1 MPLLDIKTSK
11 KIDTHIRLEESTANL
26 LDRYAHFAKSSAD
39 AVVNSGLEYVF
50 AKDKDFQQYLES
62 APPADCPSTLR
73 VKKPV
78 APIKKT
84 GMRQAHADAAVM
96 PK

>member
-11 KIDTHIRLEESTANL
+11 KIDTQIRLEESTANL

-50 AKDKDFQQYLES
+50 AKDRDFQQYLES
-62 APPADCPSTLR
+62 TPPAEFPSTLR

-84 GMRQAHADAAVM
+84 AVRRAHDNIAAV

>member
-1 MPLLDIKTSK
+1 MPLLDIKTSH
-11 KIDTHIRLEESTANL
+11 KIDAQIRLEQSTADL
-26 LDRYAHFAKSSAD
+26 LERYAHFAKSSAD

-62 APPADCPSTLR
+62 APHAEVPSTLR
-73 VKKPV
+73 VKKPI

-84 GMRQAHADAAVM
+84 GVRRAQADTATA

>member
-1 MPLLDIKTSK
+1 MPLLDIKTSH
-11 KIDTHIRLEESTANL
+11 KIDAQIRLEQSTASL
-26 LDRYAHFAKSSAD
+26 LEHYAHFAKSSAD

-62 APPADCPSTLR
+62 APHAEIPSTLR
-73 VKKPV
+73 VKKPL
-78 APIKKT
+78 APIKKA
-84 GMRQAHADAAVM
+84 GARQAYGDVTVT